1 VIQLTENGGYGAALK
16 AGIEATRS
24 DYVVITDADGTY
36 PPEDIPG
43 LVERMER
50 VDMVVGSRTMSDVSI
65 ARIRRPAKMVLN
77 GLASYLSGRHIPDL
91 NSGLRVM
98 RRSTLMKF
106 IHLLPSGFSFTSTI
120 TLAMLCTNHKVTYVP
135 VECAP
140 RVGSSKIRPSDFTA
154 FLMLVLRTVV
164 LFNPL
169 KVFLPLGG
177 LLFLAGVI
185 KLVYDIFLW
194 NLSESAVM
202 ALLAAVI
209 VWSVGLLADMIARL
223 QLMTPPSR

>member
-1 VIQLTENGGYGAALK
+1 
-16 AGIEATRS
+16 
-24 DYVVITDADGTY
+24 
-36 PPEDIPG
+36 
-43 LVERMER
+43 
-50 VDMVVGSRTMSDVSI
+50 
-65 ARIRRPAKMVLN
+65 
-77 GLASYLSGRHIPDL
+77 
-91 NSGLRVM
+91 
-98 RRSTLMKF
+98 
-106 IHLLPSGFSFTSTI
+106 
-120 TLAMLCTNHKVTYVP
+120 
-135 VECAP
+135 
-140 RVGSSKIRPSDFTA
+140 
-154 FLMLVLRTVV
+154 V